1 MLYMVAKPQ
10 MKVQPAFSIRWDES
24 ESELITKLRKKL
36 GVKAISE
43 LVRMAMKA
51 LAEKNGI
58 EV

>member
-10 MKVQPAFSIRWDES
+10 VKVLPSFSIRWDES
-24 ESELITKLRKKL
+24 ESELIIKLRKKL

-43 LVRMAMKA
+43 LVRMGIKA